1 MAPEVSI
8 HSNDEGLV
16 QAVQHLGRGLRRGYG
31 HLAQPYEQGDC
42 RGFRIVLG
50 EEQGVCRPD
59 PSPVSPAGG
68 ERQLDARDGCRA
80 QRGPPRLLARPQPP
94 DGVRGPGLRIGS
106 AVRIRY
112 DDGAQRTIVLG
123 KDGTSNPALGIVAAN
138 SPLGTAL
145 LRAVPQVGDTV
156 EFAAGRR
163 RHVVVLA
170 VECPT
175 F

>member
-8 HSNDEGLV
+8 HSNDEGLD

-31 HLAQPYEQGDC
+31 HLAQPFEQGDC

-50 EEQGVCRPD
+50 EEQVFADLPSAPPVVSVNSMLATGVE
-59 PSPVSPAGG
+59 PS
-68 ERQLDARDGCRA
+68 ED
-80 QRGPPRLLARPQPP
+80 LLAYLLDLNRQMVF
-94 DGVRGPGLRIGS
+94 GGAGLRIGS

-138 SPLGTAL
+138 SPLGAAL